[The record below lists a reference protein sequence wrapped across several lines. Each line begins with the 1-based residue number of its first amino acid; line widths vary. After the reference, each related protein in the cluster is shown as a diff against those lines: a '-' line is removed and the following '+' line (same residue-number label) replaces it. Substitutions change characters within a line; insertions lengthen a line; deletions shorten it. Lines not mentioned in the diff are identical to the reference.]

1 MKTLKTSCW
10 LALAILL
17 TGCWQKS
24 VHPFY
29 TEKDVIFDPQLAG
42 TWTEGTES
50 DGNRTTWT
58 FTNIGGRRFNVVLQ
72 DKDTK
77 YEFRGTM
84 FKLGEERFLD
94 FEGKSRD
101 IGVIPAHH
109 LLRIELGPELKLA
122 TLNLD
127 WVQKWLRANPDALEH
142 FALFDPEHRQDRDK
156 DELVL
161 SANTKAL
168 QKFILAHKDDKEF
181 FVEPVTLKK

>member
-1 MKTLKTSCW
+1 MKIRTSCLLVLTVL
-10 LALAILL
+10 LA
-17 TGCWQKS
+17 GCWQKS

-58 FTNIGGRRFNVVLQ
+58 FTNMGGRRFDAVMQ

-77 YEFRGTM
+77 YEFRAIM

-101 IGVIPAHH
+101 IGIIPSHH
-109 LLRIELGPELKLA
+109 LLRMELGAELKLA
-122 TLNLD
+122 TLNPD
-127 WVQKWLRANPDALEH
+127 WMEKWLRANPGTLAH
-142 FALFDPEHRQDRDK
+142 FALEDAENRNDRDK
-156 DELVL
+156 DQLVL
-161 SANTKAL
+161 SADTKAL

-181 FVEPVTLKK
+181 FVEPVILKK